1 MNIVLSLGKGIF
13 SLRGSCVCFLHITL
27 YKLSSTHFPSELSW
41 RTKLNPSTQCRTCK
55 RSRSRSTRT
64 RAGALLTRPPWRLPL
79 RFPKAISVLARI
91 PQLVIAPLHGWVV
104 FGSRWTCWTAF
115 PSALALLS
123 FACLAAFQ
131 QRRLLASQCD
141 DSDNIAGSKAWESIG
156 KSLKDLE
163 NVREGSNRRRRNLR
177 RLGSLLL
184 TERWTTAQFGVTVRG
199 PGRPGPKQE
208 YDVRTTVCDWI
219 PYRERGSADERHGA

>member
-1 MNIVLSLGKGIF
+1 M
-13 SLRGSCVCFLHITL
+13 CFLHITL

-177 RLGSLLL
+177 RQRDGRQPNSGSQSVGQAGQARSRNM
-184 TERWTTAQFGVTVRG
+184 TYVRRFVIGYRIGKEVAPMNVTGLDTRLAS
-199 PGRPGPKQE
+199 PMRMMA
-208 YDVRTTVCDWI
+208 RTLIATLS
-219 PYRERGSADERHGA
+219 Y